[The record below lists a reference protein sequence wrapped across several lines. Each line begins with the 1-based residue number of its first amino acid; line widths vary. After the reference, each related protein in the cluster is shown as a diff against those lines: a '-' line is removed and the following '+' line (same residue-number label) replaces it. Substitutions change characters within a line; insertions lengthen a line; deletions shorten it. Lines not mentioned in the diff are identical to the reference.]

1 MPLEAEGAC
10 QRRPEADKGGEVARV
25 WIGLTLDRFLA
36 LFGAVEFPAMV
47 GGGAR
52 AERPP
57 RFELPA
63 ATESGGAMR
72 CIGGFSGWVRRCK
85 NGGSS
90 TGRCVRV
97 SSAALSWRA
106 TEQTGLPALLG
117 SVYVRGKGT

>member
-1 MPLEAEGAC
+1 
-10 QRRPEADKGGEVARV
+10 VASV

-52 AERPP
+52 AECPP

-63 ATESGGAMR
+63 ATGSGGALR
-72 CIGGFSGWVRRCK
+72 CTGGFSGWVRRRR

-90 TGRCVRV
+90 TGRCARV
-97 SSAALSWRA
+97 STTAALSWRT
-106 TEQTGLPALLG
+106 TEQTGMPSLLG
-117 SVYVRGKGT
+117 SVYERDKGT